1 MVDRT
6 LSGGERKKVELAS
19 VLAMRPRLAILDEPD
34 SGIDMIS
41 QDAVISMIYEI
52 RDYGGSVIL
61 ITHEEEVVKVADR
74 AALMCSGQAFKTGST
89 QEIVDYYRGRCA
101 PCTSKSFPSPED
113 ARGLQATSPKVSHR
127 HSRQHLRRAHNER
140 PYRGYTGRCW
150 TRTAAPV
157 ATRRFSRTAASLI
170 WWCMRIGLSARIWC
184 PVWRSNRKRRRR
196 HRPGLHGLPGAKI
209 EYPVHLCFGVL
220 PAEGEQI
227 INISGEVGEGGGV
240 NLLAHCIFPNATNVR
255 HHMQAQIAIGRNASY
270 GYDEVHYHGEAG
282 GVSVIPHAHISLEK
296 GARLRTSFQLID
308 GRVGELDIDYEV
320 EAAAEAVVEMLARVY
335 GYGNDIIRIREKCV
349 LKGEDA
355 RGVIKSRVAVTGE
368 ARSEVFSE
376 MEASGRRSR
385 GHVDCIEIVQ
395 DKARARAVPVVDV
408 LDHTA
413 KVTHE
418 AAIGSVDSKQLETLM
433 ARGLDRRRRWM

>member
-1 MVDRT
+1 
-6 LSGGERKKVELAS
+6 
-19 VLAMRPRLAILDEPD
+19 MRAATPAVFEDSRIAHLVVHKNRVIGAHLVPGLEIEPEETAD
-34 SGIDMIS
+34 GID
-41 QDAVISMIYEI
+41 
-52 RDYGGSVIL
+52 
-61 ITHEEEVVKVADR
+61 
-74 AALMCSGQAFKTGST
+74 
-89 QEIVDYYRGRCA
+89 
-101 PCTSKSFPSPED
+101 
-113 ARGLQATSPKVSHR
+113 
-127 HSRQHLRRAHNER
+127 LRFL
-140 PYRGYTGRCW
+140 
-150 TRTAAPV
+150 V
-157 ATRRFSRTAASLI
+157 Q
-170 WWCMRIGLSARIWC
+170 
-184 PVWRSNRKRRRR
+184 
-196 HRPGLHGLPGAKI
+196 PGAKI
-209 EYPVHLCFGVL
+209 DYPVHLCFGVL

-227 INISGEVGEGGGV
+227 INISGEVAEGGGV

-270 GYDEVHYHGEAG
+270 GYDEVHYHGDAG

-335 GYGNDIIRIREKCV
+335 GYGNDIIRIREKCL

-395 DKARARAVPVVDV
+395 DNARARAVPVVDV

-433 ARGLDRRRRWM
+433 ARGLDQSQAVDVIIRGMLRPE